1 MNHEPTG
8 VTSALRRR
16 VYGLLESTEPTP
28 VAKAVRLF
36 IGLVILANVIAVI
49 AESYE
54 NVYSVHGAALE
65 AFNVVSVIAFTIEYA
80 LRLWASA
87 ENPRFAGANPWR
99 ARWAYFKSGMGLV
112 DLVAIAPFYL
122 GFLIP
127 WDLRQL
133 RALRLLRLLKLMRSF
148 SGLDIFYSV
157 LRSQVPNLVG
167 TTLVILIL
175 LVFSSSMM
183 YAIEGRADAESAGNG
198 SQSVMAAE
206 SEAAPNE
213 FTSIGRAMWWSVV
226 TMTSVGYGDVVPR
239 TRLGRFV
246 GSVIM
251 LLGVGLVAL
260 PAAILAGKFSDELGV
275 RRDRVAKQAFDYLR
289 DGELNRA
296 ELDQLEKRG
305 KQEGLS
311 VDEIEEIKESARGSV
326 SDSRVC
332 PRCGYSG

>member
-8 VTSALRRR
+8 VKAAIRQR
-16 VYGLLESTEPTP
+16 VYALLESTDPTP

-49 AESYE
+49 VESDE
-54 NVYSVHGAALE
+54 SVYRVYGTALE
-65 AFNVVSVIAFTIEYA
+65 IFNVVSVLGFTVEYA

-87 ENPRFAGANPWR
+87 ENPRFAGASPWR
-99 ARWAYFKSGMGLV
+99 ARWAYFKSGMGLI
-112 DLVAIAPFYL
+112 DLAAIAPFYL

-167 TTLVILIL
+167 TTLVIVIL
-175 LVFSSSMM
+175 LVFSSSLM
-183 YAIEGRADAESAGNG
+183 YAIEGSADVESIGIAT
-198 SQSVMAAE
+198 QSVMPAE
-206 SEAAPNE
+206 LEAAPNE

-226 TMTSVGYGDVVPR
+226 TVTSVGYGDVVPR
-239 TRLGRFV
+239 TRLGRLV
-246 GSVIM
+246 GSIIM
-251 LLGVGLVAL
+251 LLGVGLVAM

-275 RRDRVAKQAFDYLR
+275 RRDRVTKQAFDYFR
-289 DGELNRA
+289 DGELDKA
-296 ELDQLEKRG
+296 ELDQLEERG

-311 VDEIEEIKESARGSV
+311 VDEIEEIKESARGTV
-326 SDSRVC
+326 DGSRIC
-332 PRCGYSG
+332 PRCGYSA